1 MDKFVEMANK
11 ERYDKLLRKN
21 ADLESSLTVHVHVH
35 PVTAE
40 HNSLKVMQLHN
51 LPHGLKKRSSMQ
63 FKHHDPQPQ

>member
-1 MDKFVEMANK
+1 MGSKTEEITSLQGVMDKFVEMANK

-40 HNSLKVMQLHN
+40 HNSL
-51 LPHGLKKRSSMQ
+51 
-63 FKHHDPQPQ
+63 

>member
-40 HNSLKVMQLHN
+40 HNSLY
-51 LPHGLKKRSSMQ
+51 GLKKRSSMQ

>member
-1 MDKFVEMANK
+1 MDKFVEMPNK

-40 HNSLKVMQLHN
+40 HNSL
-51 LPHGLKKRSSMQ
+51 
-63 FKHHDPQPQ
+63 